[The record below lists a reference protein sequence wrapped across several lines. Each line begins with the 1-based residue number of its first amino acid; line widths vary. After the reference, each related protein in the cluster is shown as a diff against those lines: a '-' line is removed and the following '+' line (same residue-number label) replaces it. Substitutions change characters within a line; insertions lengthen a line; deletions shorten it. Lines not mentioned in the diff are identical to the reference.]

1 MSNRQLK
8 KTPHNYLTSKLV
20 HSKWNFWIH
29 GPNLIFP
36 VSLWLRKW
44 HLHMVNCLS
53 QKFRNCSLFLSFCQ
67 SHVESIS
74 KVSWLY
80 LQNILPPSSFTTIL
94 IITTLG
100 PSIITHLHALP
111 NFATFPCL
119 SVFFSAYI
127 VMLSDYPWIISSFR
141 WEPSLAPYYIWNET
155 GTPWCGWLIH
165 TSSDPC
171 QPYWPHL
178 TLLLLLSVH
187 YSDLLSLFL
196 IMLVTASDVSL
207 IAIFCPCNS
216 FLGRFFVAGSSQFRS

>member
-1 MSNRQLK
+1 MGQRNESLNIIWIQPGTCILLEFLKISSQSKRRERKKREDRIKGWTNREVTGIPKKLLYFSMSKRQLK

-111 NFATFPCL
+111 NFATFPCHL
-119 SVFFSAYI
+119 S
-127 VMLSDYPWIISSFR
+127 SS
-141 WEPSLAPYYIWNET
+141 L
-155 GTPWCGWLIH
+155 H
-165 TSSDPC
+165 T
-171 QPYWPHL
+171 
-178 TLLLLLSVH
+178 
-187 YSDLLSLFL
+187 
-196 IMLVTASDVSL
+196 
-207 IAIFCPCNS
+207 
-216 FLGRFFVAGSSQFRS
+216 